1 MAVVIATGI
10 TTDGAREVLGL
21 DVSNSEDRAFWPICG
36 RFRPTFPGQ
45 GQITRRARMTS
56 RWPTTR

>member
-21 DVSNSEDRAFWPICG
+21 DVNSEDRAFWPVCG
-36 RFRPTFPGQ
+36 
-45 GQITRRARMTS
+45 
-56 RWPTTR
+56 